1 MRSSRILAIGI
12 AALTLGLAAAITGA
26 GTPAKAASSV
36 RYVSL
41 GDSYSSGVGAGS
53 ESGLASIAHECG
65 WIPRSRRGQEKSS
78 GACGTQADSGFG
90 SAMQWHE
97 QTGAR
102 RHDFQITR
110 GEAGQRSW
118 CTCGDREWMPSS
130 RDYIGNAAQDRNIFS
145 AGGRKKIMATSV
157 TNAASTREKL
167 LRARGAAAKLAT
179 LSSGEKNALLLAMAG
194 AIEANVDGILTANR
208 EDVESSGLDGAMRD
222 RLLLTTE
229 RIEEMAQGVRDV
241 AVLRDPVGETLAEWT
256 RPNGLQIR
264 KVRVPLGVV
273 GIIYESRPNVT
284 VDTAVLALKT
294 GNAIVLRGGKEA
306 ARSNQRL
313 VEILTSVPGVPE
325 GAIELLD
332 SNTRESVQDLIKARG
347 LVDVIIPRGGAGLI
361 AFVTENSSV
370 PVIETGAGNCHIFV
384 DESADFDMAD
394 RIVINAKTSRP
405 SVCNAAEKLLIHE
418 KIAEQYVPRIVKKLI
433 DAGVE
438 VRGDEKSRC
447 LVAGLKIAL
456 ASEEDWYEEYLRLC
470 MGVRVVAN
478 VDVAIDLI
486 NRYSTKHSDS
496 IVTRD
501 EKNARKFLR
510 SVDSAAVY
518 WNASTRFTDGAEF
531 GFGAEMGISTQ
542 KLHCRGPFALAEL
555 TSSKYEI
562 VGTGQVR

>member
-1 MRSSRILAIGI
+1 MAVI
-12 AALTLGLAAAITGA
+12 ATQ
-26 GTPAKAASSV
+26 
-36 RYVSL
+36 
-41 GDSYSSGVGAGS
+41 S
-53 ESGLASIAHECG
+53 EST
-65 WIPRSRRGQEKSS
+65 K
-78 GACGTQADSGFG
+78 
-90 SAMQWHE
+90 
-97 QTGAR
+97 
-102 RHDFQITR
+102 
-110 GEAGQRSW
+110 
-118 CTCGDREWMPSS
+118 
-130 RDYIGNAAQDRNIFS
+130 
-145 AGGRKKIMATSV
+145 
-157 TNAASTREKL
+157 EKL
-167 LRARGAAAKLAT
+167 LRARDAAAKLALFST
-179 LSSGEKNALLLAMAG
+179 DEKNALLRAMAD
-194 AIEANVDGILTANR
+194 AIEADTKAILGANR
-208 EDVESSGLDGAMRD
+208 DDMESSGLEGAMRD
-222 RLLLTTE
+222 RLLLTAE
-229 RIEEMAQGVRDV
+229 RVQEMAEGVRDV
-241 AVLRDPVGETLAEWT
+241 AALGDPIGETLAEWT
-256 RPNGLQIR
+256 RPNGLRIR

-332 SNTRESVQDLIKARG
+332 STTRQSVEGLIKARG

-384 DESADFDMAD
+384 DESADFEMAD
-394 RIVINAKTSRP
+394 AIVINAKTQRP
-405 SVCNAAEKLLIHE
+405 SVCNAAEKLLVHE
-418 KIAEQYVPRIVKKLI
+418 RIAAEYVPRIVKKLI

-438 VRGDEKSRC
+438 VRGDSKVRN
-447 LVAGLKIAL
+447 LAAGLNVLPAR
-456 ASEEDWYEEYLRLC
+456 EQDWYEEYLRLC
-470 MGVRVVAN
+470 MAVCMVAN
-478 VDVAIDLI
+478 EDEAIAHI

-496 IVTRD
+496 IVTRK
-501 EKNARKFLR
+501 EANARKFLR

-562 VGTGQVR
+562 IGTGQVR